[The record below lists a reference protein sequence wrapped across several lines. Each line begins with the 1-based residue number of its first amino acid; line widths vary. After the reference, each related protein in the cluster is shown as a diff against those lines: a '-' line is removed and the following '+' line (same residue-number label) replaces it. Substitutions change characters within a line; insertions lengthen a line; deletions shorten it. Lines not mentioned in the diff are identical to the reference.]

1 MRLNIFKT
9 IKNLILFQSILRG
22 TWIVFCPDPDELVEM
37 VSTQDGRVSR
47 QVVEVVH
54 DDGHKQVQ
62 HLEKQIKNLILIL
75 ILILVTLND
84 LIEYYSIRDDTIPS
98 YKVLFKWNI
107 MYYSESPLMW
117 PLIMLSFG

>member
-62 HLEKQIKNLILIL
+62 HLEKQI
-75 ILILVTLND
+75 
-84 LIEYYSIRDDTIPS
+84 
-98 YKVLFKWNI
+98 
-107 MYYSESPLMW
+107 
-117 PLIMLSFG
+117 

>member
-1 MRLNIFKT
+1 MSLNILKT
-9 IKNLILFQSILRG
+9 IKNNKNLILFQSILRG

-62 HLEKQIKNLILIL
+62 HLEKQI
-75 ILILVTLND
+75 
-84 LIEYYSIRDDTIPS
+84 
-98 YKVLFKWNI
+98 
-107 MYYSESPLMW
+107 
-117 PLIMLSFG
+117 